1 MLTAVILTKDEEKN
15 IVDAVESV
23 LFCDEILIIDDFS
36 TDRTEEIIK
45 KYFGN
50 LRKLKVV
57 KRKLEDDFSA
67 QRNFSLENAKNDWV
81 LFIDADE
88 RVSSILRKEIIYKL
102 DELKKDLNGFYL
114 KRENYLWGRLMK
126 FGEFA
131 GEKNIRLANKKYGR
145 WEGMV
150 HEEWK
155 LSGKIQTLN
164 NPIIHYPHES
174 LNEYLNKLNFYTD
187 IRAKELFQKGT
198 RSGAWKI
205 LLYSLG
211 KFIYN
216 YFFKLGLLDGVR
228 GLIVSCLMSFNSFL
242 VRSKLWKMQE

>member
-36 TDRTEEIIK
+36 IDRTEEIIK

-88 RVSSILRKEIIYKL
+88 KVWPLGG
-102 DELKKDLNGFYL
+102 NG
-114 KRENYLWGRLMK
+114 
-126 FGEFA
+126 A
-131 GEKNIRLANKKYGR
+131 
-145 WEGMV
+145 
-150 HEEWK
+150 
-155 LSGKIQTLN
+155 
-164 NPIIHYPHES
+164 
-174 LNEYLNKLNFYTD
+174 
-187 IRAKELFQKGT
+187 
-198 RSGAWKI
+198 
-205 LLYSLG
+205 
-211 KFIYN
+211 
-216 YFFKLGLLDGVR
+216 
-228 GLIVSCLMSFNSFL
+228 
-242 VRSKLWKMQE
+242 